1 MGPVGA
7 AVARHRSSEEHDEL
21 LGGGAPFAGK
31 YAVERILGIGGMG
44 TVFEAR
50 HLRLGHRVAIKVLGS
65 ELRDY
70 PELVT
75 RFERE
80 ARAAGSLSSRHAVR
94 VFDIDMTEDATP
106 FIVMELLS
114 GQDLAR
120 IVEREGPQP
129 VQRAVRWVIEAC
141 DAIAEAHSLGIVHRD
156 LKPSNLFLTA
166 EGVKV
171 LDFGIAKR
179 VAAQEASITQ
189 SVAPL
194 GTPQYMSPE
203 QVRCAKD
210 VDTRTDVWSLGV
222 TLFELLTGKTPYA
235 HEIPQACI
243 ASIAADP
250 VPDPRTLRADLSP
263 ELVDVIMKA
272 VEKDPAD
279 RFASV
284 PELVR
289 ALAPFAMLDV
299 DVDDEPSTAVR
310 RIVENATRALRSQDS
325 TLDGE
330 PSQRA
335 PAPAPTTGADAPK
348 VAPEL
353 LESGVRTSRPPM
365 DSKGSLP
372 PTVTKIPPPPRNHLR
387 SRFAVVGAAVL
398 GLAAVIVT
406 PMKCVGRVDARS
418 PSPSPSPSNV
428 TALAPTMKVE
438 PVAIAPAGTLEIRE
452 ENEAPA
458 PAPEKEA
465 VASPIAKKPAPAP
478 PATSVAKPALNL
490 KPAAPPVVIYGDNS
504 AVHGGLSS
512 PGF

>member
-1 MGPVGA
+1 MAA
-7 AVARHRSSEEHDEL
+7 AVARDKSSEERDSL
-21 LGGGAPFAGK
+21 LGGGVPFAGK

-50 HLRLGHRVAIKVLGS
+50 HIRLGHRVAIKVLGS

-80 ARAAGSLSSRHAVR
+80 ARAAGSLTSRHAVR

-120 IVEREGPQP
+120 ILEREGPQP
-129 VQRAVRWVIEAC
+129 IQRAVQWVIEAC
-141 DAIAEAHSLGIVHRD
+141 DAISEAHSLGIVHRD
-156 LKPSNLFLTA
+156 LKPSNLFLTS

-179 VAAQEASITQ
+179 VAAKEASITHA
-189 SVAPL
+189 VAPL

-210 VDTRTDVWSLGV
+210 VDVRTDVWSLGV
-222 TLFELLTGKTPYA
+222 TLFELVTGKTPFA

-250 VPDPRTLRADLSP
+250 VPDPRTIRADLP
-263 ELVDVIMKA
+263 VGLVEVIMKA
-272 VEKDPAD
+272 LEKDVNK

-284 PELVR
+284 AELVR
-289 ALAPFAMLDV
+289 ALAPFALLDF
-299 DVDDEPSTAVR
+299 DDEPSTAVR
-310 RIVENATRALRSQDS
+310 RVIENASRLLRSEDR

-330 PSQRA
+330 RDPIPSERA
-335 PAPAPTTGADAPK
+335 PAI
-348 VAPEL
+348 APEL
-353 LESGVRTSRPPM
+353 LESGVRPSMTAIPEPPRPSM
-365 DSKGSLP
+365 DSKASLP
-372 PTVTKIPPPPRNHLR
+372 AAVTKIPPPARNPLR
-387 SRFAVVGAAVL
+387 SRLAAVGAAVV
-398 GLAAVIVT
+398 GIAALIIT
-406 PMKCVGRVDARS
+406 PKCVGQVEAHSPARVVDVA
-418 PSPSPSPSNV
+418 PS
-428 TALAPTMKVE
+428 LKVE
-438 PVAIAPAGTLEIRE
+438 TVAIAPAIANEVRE
-452 ENEAPA
+452 DVE
-458 PAPEKEA
+458 PAPEPSAKEA
-465 VASPIAKKPAPAP
+465 AEKEVVAPAVAKKPTPA
-478 PATSVAKPALNL
+478 ATTTSSSSTKPTLNL
-490 KPAAPPVVIYGDNS
+490 KPSTRPTERHVYGDNS
-504 AVHGGLSS
+504 PVHGGLSN

>member
-1 MGPVGA
+1 VAA
-7 AVARHRSSEEHDEL
+7 AVARDRSSEENEEL
-21 LGGGAPFAGK
+21 LGGGVPFAGK

-50 HLRLGHRVAIKVLGS
+50 HIRLGHRVAIKVLGS

-80 ARAAGSLSSRHAVR
+80 ARAAGALSSRHAVR
-94 VFDIDMTEDATP
+94 VYDIDMTEDATP

-120 IVEREGPQP
+120 IVERDGAQP
-129 VQRAVRWVIEAC
+129 IQRAVRWVIEAC

-179 VAAQEASITQ
+179 VAAKEASITHA
-189 SVAPL
+189 VAPL

-210 VDTRTDVWSLGV
+210 VDARTDVWSLGV
-222 TLFELLTGKTPYA
+222 TLFELLTGKTPFA

-250 VPDPRTLRADLSP
+250 VPDPRTLRADLP
-263 ELVDVIMKA
+263 ADLVAVIMKA
-272 VEKDPAD
+272 LEKDPTK
-279 RFASV
+279 RFASI
-284 PELVR
+284 PEFVR
-289 ALAPFAMLDV
+289 ELAPFVSLDY
-299 DVDDEPSTAVR
+299 DDEPSTAVR
-310 RIVENATRALRSQDS
+310 RVIENAGRVLRSEER

-330 PSQRA
+330 PSRRPQA
-335 PAPAPTTGADAPK
+335 I
-348 VAPEL
+348 APEL
-353 LESGVRTSRPPM
+353 LESGVRRSSMPPAAGDEVRRPA
-365 DSKGSLP
+365 DSKASLP
-372 PTVTKIPPPPRNHLR
+372 PAVTKIPPPVNARLR
-387 SRFAVVGAAVL
+387 SRFALVGAALV
-398 GLAAVIVT
+398 GIVAIAAT
-406 PMKCVGRVDARS
+406 PKCVGRVDAS
-418 PSPSPSPSNV
+418 AAKVKV
-428 TALAPTMKVE
+428 TDVAPTMADKIE
-438 PVAIAPAGTLEIRE
+438 PVAIAPTTAADLRE
-452 ENEAPA
+452 EKEPAPVVVEQPKEIVAPA
-458 PAPEKEA
+458 
-465 VASPIAKKPAPAP
+465 VAKKPTPT
-478 PATSVAKPALNL
+478 ATPTSSAKPAVNL
-490 KPAAPPVVIYGDNS
+490 KPARSERTFYGDNS
-504 AVHGGLSS
+504 PVHGGLSN